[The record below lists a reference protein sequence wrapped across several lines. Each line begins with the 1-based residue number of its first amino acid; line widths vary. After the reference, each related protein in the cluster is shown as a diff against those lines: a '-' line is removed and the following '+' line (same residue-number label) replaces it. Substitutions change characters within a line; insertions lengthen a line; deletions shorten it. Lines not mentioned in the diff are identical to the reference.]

1 MKYLH
6 IVRLLGAVL
15 LTLTSFGIA
24 GAQAATSDV
33 VAALVFLTAEP
44 SGRSFTDSAGHV
56 HTLDT
61 VYTGTIEGDLDG
73 TFTLVSSSV
82 IKDGNGPFNGQ
93 ITITTAEGTYK
104 GRFAGHSVGGCNT
117 AHLVAHGTGDL
128 VGQTL
133 KLSAEELTA
142 AGYSCTDDSPIY
154 SLVGTRLNP
163 PSHKTTPSLTATLS
177 PGSISR
183 FPICNVT
190 VSGAGLEPGT
200 FLYYTGPGVV
210 EETLLLGLPLGN
222 YAPIVVG
229 ADGTVNATT
238 YFFKLDWGGTYTL
251 SAQLPRAGR
260 SRFLLPASTG

>member
-24 GAQAATSDV
+24 GAQATTTDV
-33 VAALVFLTAEP
+33 EAILVFLTAEP

-56 HTLDT
+56 HAIDTLF
-61 VYTGTIEGDLDG
+61 TGTISGDLAG

-93 ITITTAEGTYK
+93 ITITTAEGTYE

-133 KLSAEELTA
+133 RLSVEELSNPDYPPA
-142 AGYSCTDDSPIY
+142 PSCTGESPFY
-154 SLVGTRLNP
+154 SLVGTMLN
-163 PSHKTTPSLTATLS
+163 
-177 PGSISR
+177 
-183 FPICNVT
+183 
-190 VSGAGLEPGT
+190 
-200 FLYYTGPGVV
+200 
-210 EETLLLGLPLGN
+210 
-222 YAPIVVG
+222 
-229 ADGTVNATT
+229 
-238 YFFKLDWGGTYTL
+238 
-251 SAQLPRAGR
+251 AQG
-260 SRFLLPASTG
+260 